1 MLKKIGYF
9 IIAVSFVSSSAFA
22 EESGH
27 VHNMKGGAAVDER
40 TELKL
45 PAPLKVK
52 QKAMMRKHLGTVS
65 DLTGLIAEGDLKG
78 AGKMARERLG
88 WTPVEAEQCSKV
100 SKMSGEE
107 DFLTFG
113 MALHKQADA
122 FADAAEKGDTSAALS
137 ELSLLVLKCNAC
149 HERFRH

>member
-1 MLKKIGYF
+1 MFRKIAYLMVV
-9 IIAVSFVSSSAFA
+9 VSFVSGSAFA

-27 VHNMKGGAAVDER
+27 AHNMTGGSALDER

-45 PAPLKVK
+45 PAPLKIK
-52 QKAMMRKHLGTVS
+52 QKAMMRKHLGTVGE
-65 DLTGLIAEGDLKG
+65 LTGLVAEGKLKD
-78 AGKMARERLG
+78 AGEMARLRLG

-113 MALHKQADA
+113 MALHKQADV

-137 ELSLLVLKCNAC
+137 ELSLLIVKCNAC

>member
-1 MLKKIGYF
+1 MLRKIGYL
-9 IIAVSFVSSSAFA
+9 IIAIAFVSSSAFA
-22 EESGH
+22 AESGH
-27 VHNMKGGAAVDER
+27 SHMAAGKTATDER

-52 QKAMMRKHLGTVS
+52 QKAMMRKHLGTVGE
-65 DLTGLIAEGDLKG
+65 LTGLVAEGDLKG
-78 AGKMARERLG
+78 AAKMARQRLG

-107 DFLTFG
+107 DFMTFG
-113 MALHKQADA
+113 MALHQQADA
-122 FADAAEKGDTSAALS
+122 FADAAEKGDVSLALS
-137 ELSLLVLKCNAC
+137 ELSLLIVKCNAC

>member
-1 MLKKIGYF
+1 MLRKIGYLVVV
-9 IIAVSFVSSSAFA
+9 ASFVSGSAFA
-22 EESGH
+22 QESER
-27 VHNMKGGAAVDER
+27 VHNMKGGTAVDER

-52 QKAMMRKHLGTVS
+52 QKAMMRKHLGTVGE
-65 DLTGLIAEGDLKG
+65 LTGLVAEGKLKE

-107 DFLTFG
+107 DFMTFG
-113 MALHKQADA
+113 MALHQQADA
-122 FADAAEKGDTSAALS
+122 FADAAEKGDSSAALS
-137 ELSLLVLKCNAC
+137 ELSLLIVKCNAC

>member
-1 MLKKIGYF
+1 MLRKIGYL
-9 IIAVSFVSSSAFA
+9 IVAISFVSASAFA

-27 VHNMKGGAAVDER
+27 SHMAGGNTTDER

-52 QKAMMRKHLGTVS
+52 QKAMMRKHLGTVAEI
-65 DLTGLIAEGDLKG
+65 TGLVAEGDLKG
-78 AGKMARERLG
+78 AGKMARQRLG

-100 SKMSGEE
+100 SKMSGED
-107 DFLTFG
+107 DFMTFG
-113 MALHKQADA
+113 MSLHKQADA
-122 FADAAEKGDTSAALS
+122 FADAAEKGDVSAALS
-137 ELSLLVLKCNAC
+137 ELSLLILKCNAC

>member
-1 MLKKIGYF
+1 YLIVVG
-9 IIAVSFVSSSAFA
+9 SFVSASAFA
-22 EESGH
+22 GESGH
-27 VHNMKGGAAVDER
+27 SHMSAGNTTDDR

-52 QKAMMRKHLGTVS
+52 QKAMMRKHLGTVGE
-65 DLTGLIAEGDLKG
+65 LTGLVAEGDLKG
-78 AGKMARERLG
+78 AGKMARQRLG

-100 SKMSGEE
+100 SKMSGED
-107 DFLTFG
+107 DFMTFG

-122 FADAAEKGDTSAALS
+122 FADAAEKGDASAALS
-137 ELSLLVLKCNAC
+137 ELSLLIVKCNAC

>member
-1 MLKKIGYF
+1 MLRKIAYL
-9 IIAVSFVSSSAFA
+9 IVVVSFVSGSVFA

-27 VHNMKGGAAVDER
+27 LHMAGSNALDER

-45 PAPLKVK
+45 PAPLKIK
-52 QKAMMRKHLGTVS
+52 QKAMMRKHLGTVGE
-65 DLTGLIAEGDLKG
+65 LTGLVAEGKLKD
-78 AGKMARERLG
+78 AGKMARQRLG

-100 SKMSGEE
+100 SKMSGED
-107 DFLTFG
+107 DFMAFG

-122 FADAAEKGDTSAALS
+122 FADAAERGDSSAALS
-137 ELSLLVLKCNAC
+137 QLSLLIVKCNAC